1 MIKLLVPFLILICS
15 YSALAATRTWDGG
28 GSDANWQTA
37 ANWVDDI
44 APIPNDDLVFPA
56 TAAQFS
62 TNNNFFLLTSFNS
75 ITIEGGNYT
84 VSGSLM
90 RLSNGISALAGTHT
104 INIPITLNGPQT
116 FTTGTAATVTLLA
129 VSLGSGTLT
138 IGGSGIVGIGLISGS
153 GSITKNG
160 VGIGAVLA
168 SGGFPGPLFIDD
180 GVFIWDGN
188 APSSTTYVRG
198 PIFTGGDLGL
208 SGFGGTGTV
217 GAVFVVSG
225 IISAGTL
232 TSPTGV
238 LNISAGLT
246 MSPNGAYGC
255 KISGTSPGA
264 NGHDQL
270 NVTGSVEL
278 GNARFVPVPW
288 NNFVPSAGET
298 FLVLRNDGTDP
309 INGTFLDMPEGAI
322 FAGPL
327 NTSFSITYAGGDG
340 NDIAIT
346 VINKALFDYD
356 GDGRSDISVFRPST
370 GDWYLQR
377 STAGFF
383 GVNFGSAQDRI
394 VPADYDGD
402 GKSDVAVYRPSTGIW
417 YVTNSSTGTLDYY
430 GFGIAE
436 DLPTPAD
443 YDGDGR
449 ADLSVFRPS
458 TGTWYRLNSLTGQF
472 VAVQFGADG
481 DQPTLGD
488 FDGDGRADI
497 AVFRPSTGAWYQMNS
512 SDGSFFGEQ
521 FGIATDRIVPA
532 DYDGDGKTDI
542 AIYRPSDGLW
552 YVKNSATTT
561 YTPYVFGLSE
571 DIPVPGDFDGDGK
584 ADIAVFR
591 PTDGTWYIVN
601 STSGAFTIY
610 QFGQNGDRP
619 TENAFGN

>member
-1 MIKLLVPFLILICS
+1 MTSL
-15 YSALAATRTWDGG
+15 SATKTWDGG
-28 GSDANWQTA
+28 GADANWQTP

-44 APIPNDDLVFPA
+44 APAANDDLVFPA
-56 TAAQFS
+56 TAAQFT

-75 ITIEGGNYT
+75 ITIEGGSYT
-84 VSGSLM
+84 MGGNPI
-90 RLSNGISALAGTHT
+90 RLANGMNIGGGTHT
-104 INIPITLNGPQT
+104 INLALSL
-116 FTTGTAATVTLLA
+116 TAAQSFTAAAGSTVTIVIL
-129 VSLGSGTLT
+129 SLGSAPLT
-138 IGGSGIVGIGLISGS
+138 IDGDGIVGIGLISGS
-153 GSITKNG
+153 APVTKNG
-160 VGIGAVLA
+160 LGVGAILA
-168 SGGFPGPLFIDD
+168 ATGFSGTITVNDGIFVVDASIPNSAILID
-180 GVFIWDGN
+180 
-188 APSSTTYVRG
+188 G
-198 PIFTGGDLGL
+198 PIFTKGELGL

-217 GAVFVVSG
+217 GATTVTSG
-225 IISAGTL
+225 VISAGTL
-232 TSPTGV
+232 TSPTGI
-238 LNISAGLT
+238 LNISAGIT
-246 MSPNGAYGC
+246 FTADGAYGC

-270 NVTGSVEL
+270 NVTGSVSL

-298 FLVLRNDGTDP
+298 FIVLRNDGTDP
-309 INGTFLDMPEGAI
+309 INGTFLDLPEGAV

-327 NTSFSITYAGGDG
+327 NTSFSISYVGGDG
-340 NDIAIT
+340 NDIAVT

-356 GDGRSDISVFRPST
+356 GDGRSDISVFRPSS

-383 GVNFGSAQDRI
+383 GVNFGSAEDRI

-402 GKSDVAVYRPSTGIW
+402 GKTDVAVYRPSTGIW
-417 YVTNSSTGTLDYY
+417 YVTNSSTGTVDYY

-481 DQPTLGD
+481 DRPTIGD

-497 AVFRPSTGAWYQMNS
+497 AVYRPSTGAWYQMNS

-521 FGIATDRIVPA
+521 FGIATDRAVPA
-532 DYDGDGKTDI
+532 DFDGDGKTDI

-561 YTPYVFGLSE
+561 YTPYVFGLSA

-591 PTDGTWYIVN
+591 PLDGTWYIVN
-601 STSGAFTIY
+601 SSNGSFTIY
-610 QFGQNGDRP
+610 QFGQNGDLP
-619 TENAFGN
+619 TESAFGN